1 MDNLI
6 AILMGL
12 TTSPLFGIAV
22 TVFFYG
28 VGVWLNKKAK
38 TPLVNAMMVSF
49 LLIIAFLVAFDI
61 PYENYKIGG
70 DMISIFLAPAT
81 ALIAIKIYQQ
91 FDLLKENWLP
101 VLLGTAVGS
110 AVSMICVILLC
121 RVFFLDQELLASL
134 LPKSVTTAIAVSL
147 SEQAGGMV
155 PVTVAAVVITGVFG
169 AAFAPMLIRVF
180 GVKDPVEAGLAIGT
194 CSHALGTTKAVEL
207 GDVEG
212 AMSGVALGIAGLIT
226 VIYTAFL

>member
-1 MDNLI
+1 MDNLT
-6 AILMGL
+6 AVLMEL
-12 TTSPLFGIAV
+12 TQSPLFGIVV

-28 VGVWLNKKAK
+28 VGVWLNRKAK
-38 TPLVNAMMVSF
+38 TPLVNSMMVGF
-49 LLIIAFLVAFDI
+49 LLIIAFLLIFDI

-91 FDLLKENWLP
+91 FDRLKENWLP

-110 AVSMICVILLC
+110 AVSMLCVIFLC
-121 RVFFLDQELLASL
+121 RLFFLDQELLASL
-134 LPKSVTTAIAVSL
+134 LPKSVTTAIAMAL
-147 SEQAGGMV
+147 SEQGGGL
-155 PVTVAAVVITGVFG
+155 PSVTVAAVVITGVFG
-169 AAFAPMLIRVF
+169 AAFSPMLIKIF

-212 AMSGVALGIAGLIT
+212 AMSGVAMGVAGLIT
-226 VIYTAFL
+226 VIYAVFL

>member
-1 MDNLI
+1 MDNVS
-6 AILMGL
+6 AILMNL

-38 TPLVNAMMVSF
+38 TPLVNSMMIGF
-49 LLIIAFLVAFDI
+49 LMIIAFLLIFDI

-70 DMISIFLAPAT
+70 DMINIFLAPAT
-81 ALIAIKIYQQ
+81 ALIAVKIYQQ
-91 FDLLKENWLP
+91 FDRLKENWLP

-110 AVSMICVILLC
+110 AVSVICVILLC
-121 RVFFLDQELLASL
+121 RVFLLDQELLASL
-134 LPKSVTTAIAVSL
+134 LPKSVTTAIAVAL
-147 SEQAGGMV
+147 SEQGGGLI

-169 AAFAPMLIRVF
+169 AAFAPLMIKVF

-212 AMSGVALGIAGLIT
+212 AMSGVALGVAGLIT
-226 VIYTAFL
+226 IIYTAFF

>member
-1 MDNLI
+1 MDNLTT
-6 AILMGL
+6 ILMEL
-12 TTSPLFGIAV
+12 TKSPLFGIAI

-28 VGVWLNKKAK
+28 VGVWLNRKAK
-38 TPLVNAMMVSF
+38 TPLVNSMMVGF
-49 LLIIAFLVAFDI
+49 LLIIAFLLLFDI
-61 PYENYKIGG
+61 PYENYKVGG
-70 DMISIFLAPAT
+70 DMINIFLAPAT

-91 FDLLKENWLP
+91 FDRLKENWLP

-110 AVSMICVILLC
+110 AVSMLCVVFLC
-121 RVFFLDQELLASL
+121 RLFFLDQELLASL
-134 LPKSVTTAIAVSL
+134 LPKSVTTAIAVAL
-147 SEQAGGMV
+147 SEQGGGL
-155 PVTVAAVVITGVFG
+155 PSVTVAAVVITGVFG
-169 AAFAPMLIRVF
+169 AAFAPLMIKIF

-212 AMSGVALGIAGLIT
+212 AMSGVALGVAGLIT

>member
-1 MDNLI
+1 MGNITDV
-6 AILMGL
+6 LMNL

-22 TVFFYG
+22 TVLFYSF
-28 VGVWLNKKAK
+28 GVWLNHKAK

-49 LLIIAFLVAFDI
+49 LLIIGFLTLFDI

-70 DMISIFLAPAT
+70 DMVGIFLTPAT

-91 FDLLKENWLP
+91 FDRLKENWLP

-110 AVSMICVILLC
+110 AVSMGCVILLC
-121 RVFFLDQELLASL
+121 RLFLLDQELLASL
-134 LPKSVTTAIAVSL
+134 LPKSVTTAIAVAL
-147 SEQAGGMV
+147 SEQAGGLV

-212 AMSGVALGIAGLIT
+212 AMSGVALGVAGLIT